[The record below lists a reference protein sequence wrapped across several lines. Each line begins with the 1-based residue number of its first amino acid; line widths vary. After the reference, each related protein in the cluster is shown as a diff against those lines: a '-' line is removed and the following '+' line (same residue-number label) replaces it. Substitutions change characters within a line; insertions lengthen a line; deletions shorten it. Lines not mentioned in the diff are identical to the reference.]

1 MLDAI
6 GVLEGGVEG
15 GLMPRPPR
23 LLPLLPLRLL
33 LPLRRVEGR
42 AEELRRVVRGVL
54 VAAGSTSGVTVL
66 ATGSG
71 AAAGLALA
79 ATLGWEG
86 PVGVAPAAAAAV
98 GPGDATEGLGGVAM
112 AGGWRQG
119 SWNVQSA
126 ESTLN

>member
-15 GLMPRPPR
+15 GLMPRPPLPL
-23 LLPLLPLRLL
+23 LLPLLPL

-54 VAAGSTSGVTVL
+54 VAAGITSGVTAL

-71 AAAGLALA
+71 AGAGLALA
-79 ATLGWEG
+79 ATLG
-86 PVGVAPAAAAAV
+86 
-98 GPGDATEGLGGVAM
+98 
-112 AGGWRQG
+112 
-119 SWNVQSA
+119 
-126 ESTLN
+126 

>member
-15 GLMPRPPR
+15 GLMPRPPPPL
-23 LLPLLPLRLL
+23 LLPL

-42 AEELRRVVRGVL
+42 AAELRRVVRGVL
-54 VAAGSTSGVTVL
+54 VAAGITSGVTAL

-71 AAAGLALA
+71 AGAGLALA

-98 GPGDATEGLGGVAM
+98 GPEDATEGLGGVAM
-112 AGGWRQG
+112 AGGWWQG